1 MSEER
6 YPISRVEQWSAR
18 LNRMPR
24 VLRMVISLI
33 ITLELVVLAWLLIA
47 AALDIDIFDPDP
59 DLTLPLLLVTVL
71 GLVFYGVGWWA
82 MVGFDSGGP
91 WQAGTPAVIFSAA
104 GCAGFI
110 LVIMLVLLGLAFGY
124 IL

>member
-6 YPISRVEQWSAR
+6 YPMSRVEQWSAR

-24 VLRMVISLI
+24 MLRMVLSLA
-33 ITLELVVLAWLLIA
+33 ITLEMVVLAWLLIA
-47 AALDIDIFDPDP
+47 TILDIELFDPNQ
-59 DLTLPLLLVTVL
+59 DLTVPMVLVTVL

-82 MVGFDSGGP
+82 MVGFDTAP
-91 WQAGTPAVIFSAA
+91 WQAGTPAVIYTVA
-104 GCAGFI
+104 GCAGLF
-110 LVIMLVLLGLAFGY
+110 LVLMLVLLGLAFGY